1 MLERPVKIQRYSAA
15 TLVAIS
21 GVWQITGLWRF
32 RLSDDILLI
41 ALSGSIYLLLA
52 IGLFGRSRF
61 TLFMTIGICGTFAV
75 LPMIQGLPWPW
86 TPLQQLRTTSDLLV
100 IILCTRVLWT
110 VRHHPS
116 I

>member
-15 TLVAIS
+15 AIVTVS
-21 GVWQITGLWRF
+21 GVWQISGLWRF
-32 RLSDDILLI
+32 RLTDEILLM

-61 TLFMTIGICGTFAV
+61 TLFMTIGICGTFAI
-75 LPMIQGLPWPW
+75 LPVVQGLPWPW
-86 TPLQQLRTTSDLLV
+86 TPLQLLRTASDLLV
-100 IILCTRVLWT
+100 VILCARALWA
-110 VRHHPS
+110 VRYHPS